1 MALKIALIDGYV
13 FQPHD
18 TLQPLDFENVIHHQE
33 WRAVRQNFLDANAVK
48 NHLMASRSVRKSMV
62 ETAGATLSWRAAS
75 TARTRSRRTAST
87 IRTRSRRAAST
98 ARSRSPGLQAAD
110 ARHLSGGLW
119 LQDVQP
125 TPWNY
130 MRNTPPNKRG

>member
-33 WRAVRQNFLDANAVK
+33 WRAVRQNFLDANAVE
-48 NHLMASRSVRKSMV
+48 NHLMASMSVRKSIV
-62 ETAGATLSWRAAS
+62 ETAGATLSRRAAS
-75 TARTRSRRTAST
+75 TARTRS
-87 IRTRSRRAAST
+87 
-98 ARSRSPGLQAAD
+98 PGLQVAD
-110 ARHLSGGLW
+110 ALEHAPS
-119 LQDVQP
+119 LQRVQP

-130 MRNTPPNKRG
+130 MRNTPPGKRGLPWMVHYEGFTLSGFLRRDHR

>member
-48 NHLMASRSVRKSMV
+48 NHLMASMSVRKSMV

-75 TARTRSRRTAST
+75 TARSRSRRTAST
-87 IRTRSRRAAST
+87 IRT
-98 ARSRSPGLQAAD
+98 RSPGLQAAD

-125 TPWNY
+125 TP
-130 MRNTPPNKRG
+130 